1 MLTIDSQK
9 CTLCKI
15 CLNNCPFGALDYL
28 EERIQVN
35 DRCTLCGSCVN
46 VCRFQAIQI
55 ERKQA
60 SAEELARFKGV
71 FVWVELETR
80 DSQKL
85 PKKVALELLCKGREL
100 ADALGQELVAVVLS
114 GEGEALEET
123 LSGYAADRILMCQH
137 ELLNEY
143 STDAFTSVLCAVIA
157 QKKPSVFLYG
167 ATLNGRDLAPRVA
180 ARLRLGL
187 TADCTRLEID
197 EAGQLVQ
204 TRPAFGGNIM
214 ASIITPAT
222 RPQTATVRPNVFPV
236 NLAESARTPIVEHF
250 PVVLKRSAI
259 RTRVISRHV
268 GEGKDKDSI
277 SEASTIVAAGRGL
290 QKPVNMS
297 LIQELA
303 GLLGGTVGASRAIVE
318 EGWLDHSRQVGQ
330 SGTTVSPELYIA
342 VGISGAVQHV
352 VGMSSSRHIIAI
364 NPDAEAPIHRVAD
377 LSVSGDALTIL
388 PRVNALLKTLLGQE

>member
-1 MLTIDSQK
+1 MLTIDPQK

-28 EERIQVN
+28 EEHIQVN

-55 ERKQA
+55 DRKQA

-80 DSQKL
+80 GSQKL

-167 ATLNGRDLAPRVA
+167 ATPNGRDLAPRVA

-187 TADCTRLEID
+187 TADCTRLEVD

-259 RTRVISRHV
+259 RTRVISRQV

-290 QKPVNMS
+290 QKPVNLS

-318 EGWLDHSRQVGQ
+318 EGWLDRSRQVGQ

-352 VGMSSSRHIIAI
+352 VGMSSSRYIIAI
-364 NPDAEAPIHRVAD
+364 NPDTEAPIHKVAD

-388 PRVNALLKTLLGQE
+388 PRVNALLINLMGQG

>member
-1 MLTIDSQK
+1 MLTIDAQK

-28 EERIQVN
+28 DDHIQVN

-71 FVWVELETR
+71 FVWVESETR
-80 DSQKL
+80 GSHKL

-114 GEGEALEET
+114 GEGEGLENA
-123 LSGYAADRILMCQH
+123 LSGYGADRILMCQH
-137 ELLNEY
+137 ELLKEY
-143 STDAFTSVLCAVIA
+143 STDGYTSVLCAVIA
-157 QKKPSVFLYG
+157 QLKPAVFLCG
-167 ATLNGRDLAPRVA
+167 ATPNGRDLAPRVA

-197 EAGQLVQ
+197 DAGQLVQ

-214 ASIITPAT
+214 ASIITPST

-236 NLAESARTPIVEHF
+236 KMSEIKKVPVVERF

-259 RTRVISRHV
+259 RTRVISRQT
-268 GEGKDKDSI
+268 GEGEDKDSI
-277 SEASTIVAAGRGL
+277 SEARVIVAAGRGL
-290 QKPVNMS
+290 QKPNNLS
-297 LIQELA
+297 LVQELA
-303 GLLGGTVGASRAIVE
+303 DLLGGTVGASRAIVE
-318 EGWLDHSRQVGQ
+318 EGWLSHSRQVGQ

-352 VGMSSSRHIIAI
+352 VGMSSSGRIIAI
-364 NPDAEAPIHRVAD
+364 NTDADAPIHKVAD
-377 LSVSGDALTIL
+377 LSVAGDALTIL

>member
-1 MLTIDSQK
+1 MLTIDAQR

-28 EERIQVN
+28 EDTIQVN

-80 DSQKL
+80 GPQKL

-114 GEGEALEET
+114 GEGEDLKEAFN
-123 LSGYAADRILMCQH
+123 GFAVDRILLCQH
-137 ELLNEY
+137 ELLEEY
-143 STDAFTSVLCAVIA
+143 STDGYTSVLCAVIA
-157 QKKPSVFLYG
+157 QMKPAVFLYG
-167 ATLNGRDLAPRVA
+167 ATPNGGDLAPRVA

-222 RPQTATVRPNVFPV
+222 RPQTATVRPNVFAVNQKESTKAPV
-236 NLAESARTPIVEHF
+236 MERF

-259 RTRVISRHV
+259 RTRVISRQM
-268 GEGKDKDSI
+268 GEGEDKDSI
-277 SEASTIVAAGRGL
+277 SEASVIVAAGRGC
-290 QKPVNMS
+290 QKASNLS
-297 LIQELA
+297 LVQELA
-303 GLLGGTVGASRAIVE
+303 CLLGGTVGATRAIVE
-318 EGWLDHSRQVGQ
+318 DGWLAHSRQVGQ

-364 NPDAEAPIHRVAD
+364 NPDADAPIHKVAD
-377 LSVSGDALTIL
+377 LSVVGDALTIL

>member
-1 MLTIDSQK
+1 MLTIDAQR

-80 DSQKL
+80 GSQKL

-114 GEGEALEET
+114 GEGEDLKEALN
-123 LSGYAADRILMCQH
+123 GFAVDRILLCQH
-137 ELLNEY
+137 ELLEEY
-143 STDAFTSVLCAVIA
+143 STDGYTSVLCAVIA
-157 QKKPSVFLYG
+157 QMKPAVFLYG
-167 ATLNGRDLAPRVA
+167 ATPNGRDLAPRVA

-222 RPQTATVRPNVFPV
+222 RPQTATVRPNVFAV
-236 NLAESARTPIVEHF
+236 NQKVSTKAAVVERF

-259 RTRVISRHV
+259 RTRVISRQM
-268 GEGKDKDSI
+268 GEGEDKDSI
-277 SEASTIVAAGRGL
+277 SEASVIVAAGRGC
-290 QKPVNMS
+290 QKASNLS
-297 LIQELA
+297 LVQELA
-303 GLLGGTVGASRAIVE
+303 GLLGGTVGATRAIVE
-318 EGWLDHSRQVGQ
+318 DGWLAHSRQVGQ

-364 NPDAEAPIHRVAD
+364 NPDADAPIHKVAD
-377 LSVSGDALTIL
+377 LSVVGDALTIL